1 MRFALATAS
10 SLLFPFAPHVTA
22 DAYIADRPSRV
33 GGAVAGGRLAFLEA
47 DTFEL
52 VVQVNGK
59 VRDRVEAPTGA
70 SKDELLGL
78 ARALPNVIAH
88 VDGKDVVKE
97 IVVPGKLVN
106 VVVRG

>member
-1 MRFALATAS
+1 MQAGAEEHLRAFADG
-10 SLLFPFAPHVTA
+10 FAEA
-22 DAYIADRPSRV
+22 EDD
-33 GGAVAGGRLAFLEA
+33 GAFLEA

-78 ARALPNVIAH
+78 ARALPNVVAH
-88 VDGKDVVKE
+88 VDA
-97 IVVPGKLVN
+97 LVASLEN
-106 VVVRG
+106 LRIHGESFDLTLKARDG